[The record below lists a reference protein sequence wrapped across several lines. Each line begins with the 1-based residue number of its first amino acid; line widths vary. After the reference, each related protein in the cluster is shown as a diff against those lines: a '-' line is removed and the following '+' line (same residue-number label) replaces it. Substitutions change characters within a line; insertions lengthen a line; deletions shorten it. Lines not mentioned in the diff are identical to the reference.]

1 MSEVNEMVQ
10 EVATAGI
17 SRRHFVQGAAA
28 VAAGAALPMTQI
40 LGGADFVQFDPFGE
54 LFHCERNAEVALK
67 IVLPEPPLDFGR
79 LRVFIGSYLHPFI
92 YLKTPSKIYLSNK
105 YLQNVAA
112 TKIDNVI

>member
-40 LGGADFVQFDPFGE
+40 LGG
-54 LFHCERNAEVALK
+54 
-67 IVLPEPPLDFGR
+67 
-79 LRVFIGSYLHPFI
+79 S
-92 YLKTPSKIYLSNK
+92 
-105 YLQNVAA
+105 
-112 TKIDNVI
+112 